1 MNLFKDN
8 LSILIKMATD
18 KEIPT
23 LEELFDKIEEQVEWL
38 DIKPYSHN
46 IIGLTLR
53 MIDDYYGIHE
63 VINAIYDNGLEDKGW
78 GHIVKDYEE
87 KQKN

>member
-1 MNLFKDN
+1 
-8 LSILIKMATD
+8 MATD

-23 LEELFDKIEEQVEWL
+23 LEELFDKVEEQAEWL

-46 IIGLTLR
+46 IIGLTLQ
-53 MIDDYYGIHE
+53 MIDDYYGTHE
-63 VINAIYDNGLEDKGW
+63 VINAIYDNDLEDKGW

-87 KQKN
+87 KQKNTKTITINLQNKM